1 MPPVLA
7 TVNWAWVI
15 AGHALRWMAVGEIER
30 IAGAGVAVAA
40 VVGTGSGVAVET
52 GVGAPPRED
61 EVLGIAV
68 PPGWGV
74 PVGVCCAV
82 DSADVLFTWE
92 ASSDV
97 KGARTIGT
105 APRGARAANA
115 PPVSRSLH
123 CARPLGGFAD
133 FPFGR
138 LQLVGPGPH
147 HEVVQRE
154 EPLWHH
160 RGSRSRGWTIW
171 ESWAA
176 CAGRSGRQTIWTH
189 GTPIRMNGS
198 VWVPPPWPWS

>member
-15 AGHALRWMAVGEIER
+15 ARHALRLMAVGEIER

-40 VVGTGSGVAVET
+40 VVGTGSSVAVET

-74 PVGVCCAV
+74 PAGVCCAV
-82 DSADVLFTWE
+82 ESADVLFTWE

-115 PPVSRSLH
+115 PPVSRRTTADSRITAQTAGTRCRRPR
-123 CARPLGGFAD
+123 CARAWRWAPVRAT
-133 FPFGR
+133 
-138 LQLVGPGPH
+138 GPGK
-147 HEVVQRE
+147 RC
-154 EPLWHH
+154 
-160 RGSRSRGWTIW
+160 S
-171 ESWAA
+171 
-176 CAGRSGRQTIWTH
+176 
-189 GTPIRMNGS
+189 S
-198 VWVPPPWPWS
+198 VARALP